1 MFIMLY
7 CNRGSQIVYSVLAL
21 CIHFFITCTVAY
33 LQEPTVS
40 YIVTNAVLILVAG
53 GLMCLVGMLS
63 IYVMELQSRLFT
75 SNVENLK
82 LLDGM
87 HEGLLIL
94 SDKNHES

>member
-1 MFIMLY
+1 MFVLLY
-7 CNRGSQIVYSVLAL
+7 CDTGGQIVYSVLAL
-21 CIHFFITCTVAY
+21 CIHFFITSTVAY
-33 LQEPTVS
+33 LREPTVT
-40 YIVTNAVLILVAG
+40 YIVTNAVLIL
-53 GLMCLVGMLS
+53 LTFFFMCLVGMLS

-94 SDKNHES
+94 SN